1 MFDCVFRSVVEVMD
15 NDTLL
20 VILGDHGMTRT
31 GDHGG
36 DSEAE
41 INAAL
46 IFHTKREAVW
56 RAKQVTLSMVQKA
69 VSPHILF
76 ITELW
81 FDTTQFYFSYG

>member
-1 MFDCVFRSVVEVMD
+1 MD